1 MSIPVAEFFRLP
13 GTERCLKQA
22 AAPVPGKSRSDL
34 HSKNVSWLKKP
45 IYISNEPTKFQP
57 KYFEYFCHEGT
68 YVSFKVINLVSFCS
82 EFKVTVYLF

>member
-1 MSIPVAEFFRLP
+1 
-13 GTERCLKQA
+13 LKQA

-57 KYFEYFCHEGT
+57 KYVE
-68 YVSFKVINLVSFCS
+68 
-82 EFKVTVYLF
+82 